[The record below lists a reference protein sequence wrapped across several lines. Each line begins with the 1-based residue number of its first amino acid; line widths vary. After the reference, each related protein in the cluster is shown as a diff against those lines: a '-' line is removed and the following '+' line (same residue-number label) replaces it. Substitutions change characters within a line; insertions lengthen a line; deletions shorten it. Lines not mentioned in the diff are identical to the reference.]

1 MEQILSINRGQVL
14 ENLRIWEEL
23 DDIMHVTA
31 PLALFDI
38 ALREFLSM
46 QKESD
51 EPEQFIA
58 EIDSRSLNLA
68 FLLALSN

>member
-1 MEQILSINRGQVL
+1 
-14 ENLRIWEEL
+14 
-23 DDIMHVTA
+23 MHVAA

-58 EIDSRSLNLA
+58 EIGSRSLNLA
-68 FLLALSN
+68 LLLALSN